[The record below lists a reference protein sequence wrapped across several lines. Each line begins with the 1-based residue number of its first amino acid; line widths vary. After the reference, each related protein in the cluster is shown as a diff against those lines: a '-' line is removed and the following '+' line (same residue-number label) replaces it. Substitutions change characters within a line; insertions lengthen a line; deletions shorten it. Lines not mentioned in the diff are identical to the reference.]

1 MNVRVLAFLMKANI
15 EEETTTLKRNL
26 FIKRYM
32 RLNKKKKKCSRVF
45 VVKLNKFLDLEFDH
59 CLS

>member
-15 EEETTTLKRNL
+15 EEETTTLKRNI

-32 RLNKKKKKCSRVF
+32 RLNKKKSVQEF
-45 VVKLNKFLDLEFDH
+45 LLLN
-59 CLS
+59 